1 MTDKGLL
8 KIGIIGTVIAAV
20 CCFTPILVILLAT
33 VGLSAVLGW
42 LDFVLIPALLIF
54 MGITAY
60 ALWKRRSA

>member
-1 MTDKGLL
+1 MTDKDLL
-8 KIGIIGTVIAAV
+8 KIGIIGTVIAAI